1 MKAMGDIFLSQKRS
15 RRGKMYSTFKLSGKR
30 TIAGQNS
37 GKFFNKHRRG
47 KFQYFG
53 KISQV
58 KRQGKKFRWNI
69 LPFFIL
75 TCISIKKY

>member
-1 MKAMGDIFLSQKRS
+1 MKAMGNVFLSQKRS
-15 RRGKMYSTFKLSGKR
+15 QRGKMYSTFKLSGKR

-47 KFQYFG
+47 NFQYFG

-58 KRQGKKFRWNI
+58 KRQGEKFHWNI
-69 LPFFIL
+69 SPLFYFN
-75 TCISIKKY
+75 TV